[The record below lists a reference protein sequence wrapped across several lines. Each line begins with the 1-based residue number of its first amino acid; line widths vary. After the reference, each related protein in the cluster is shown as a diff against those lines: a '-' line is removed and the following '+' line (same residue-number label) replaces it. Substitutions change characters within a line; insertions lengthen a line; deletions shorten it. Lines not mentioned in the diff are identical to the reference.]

1 MTLRGLF
8 EKTVF
13 FLGAGASMDAGC
25 LSSGGMLEELEEQ
38 IKALPILNPLK
49 KPFQGIFDFIIAS
62 LSYQNS
68 MKISGV
74 QYGLTNINIE
84 DFVMVLRQLIDREY
98 IIPPPLVGNWNNK
111 IIGWEIQNEDVFLEF
126 LRFVTELLINKWTK
140 FEEDKAE
147 ELIAPFR
154 ELIQSPDDFK
164 LDIFTLNYD
173 VVWEHCL
180 NSDTERLIE
189 NGFSARK
196 WTGVFDDENY
206 PSKLLISKLHGS
218 IDWYFDSEA
227 EQVLLSEEPVS
238 EPTIIFGSSNKMQ
251 SFDPFISLLS
261 RFRQR
266 LQTSILYVIIGYSF
280 QDRYIN
286 NILIQSLSS
295 KLAGTAI
302 VVDPSAWTSE
312 QELVEKVELTQRAK
326 SLNEMI
332 NLTRINPERI
342 NLVKKNAKEFYKEY
356 LTDGAEKLK
365 NVLEKVEEGEPAF

>member
-1 MTLRGLF
+1 M
-8 EKTVF
+8 
-13 FLGAGASMDAGC
+13 
-25 LSSGGMLEELEEQ
+25 
-38 IKALPILNPLK
+38 K
-49 KPFQGIFDFIIAS
+49 KI
-62 LSYQNS
+62 
-68 MKISGV
+68 
-74 QYGLTNINIE
+74 
-84 DFVMVLRQLIDREY
+84 RQ
-98 IIPPPLVGNWNNK
+98 K
-111 IIGWEIQNEDVFLEF
+111 
-126 LRFVTELLINKWTK
+126 K
-140 FEEDKAE
+140 
-147 ELIAPFR
+147 LIAPFR

-189 NGFSARK
+189 NGFSARR
-196 WTGVFDDENY
+196 WTGEFDDENY

-302 VVDPSAWTSE
+302 VVDPKCVD
-312 QELVEKVELTQRAK
+312 LR
-326 SLNEMI
+326 
-332 NLTRINPERI
+332 TRISRESRI
-342 NLVKKNAKEFYKEY
+342 NTES
-356 LTDGAEKLK
+356 
-365 NVLEKVEEGEPAF
+365 

>member
-1 MTLRGLF
+1 M
-8 EKTVF
+8 E
-13 FLGAGASMDAGC
+13 AGC
-25 LSSGGMLEELEEQ
+25 LSSGGMLEELKEQ
-38 IKALPILNPLK
+38 IKAMPISTPLK
-49 KPFQGIFDFIIAS
+49 NPFKGIYDFIIAS

-68 MKISGV
+68 MKMSDT
-74 QYGLTNINIE
+74 QHGLTNINIE
-84 DFVMVLRQLIDREY
+84 DFVMILRQLIDREY

-126 LRFVTELLINKWTK
+126 LGFVTELLINKWTK
-140 FEEDKAE
+140 YEENKAQ

-189 NGFSARK
+189 NGFSARR

-218 IDWYFDSEA
+218 VDWYFDSET
-227 EQVLLSEEPVS
+227 EQVLLSDEPVS

-266 LQTSILYVIIGYSF
+266 LQTSSLYIIIGYSF

-295 KLAGTAI
+295 KLASTAI
-302 VVDPSAWTSE
+302 VVDPSAWDSE
-312 QELVEKVELTQRAK
+312 QELVEKVEFTQRSK
-326 SLNEMI
+326 SLDEMI
-332 NLTRINPERI
+332 NLTRINPQKI
-342 NLVKKNAKEFYKEY
+342 NVIKMSAGEFYKDY
-356 LTDGAEKLK
+356 LADEAKKLK
-365 NVLEKVEEGEPAF
+365 DKLTEVEEGEPTF